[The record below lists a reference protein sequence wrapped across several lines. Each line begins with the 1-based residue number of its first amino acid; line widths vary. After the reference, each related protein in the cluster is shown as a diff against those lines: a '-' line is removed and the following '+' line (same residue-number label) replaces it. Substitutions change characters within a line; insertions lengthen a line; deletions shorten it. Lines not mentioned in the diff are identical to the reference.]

1 MAASPYTTHHED
13 AHCAWCGRDISTNNR
28 GRKRK
33 YCSQSCRQRAYEA
46 RHDLTQRG
54 LPDDAIVLSQDDAEA
69 IIDRI
74 FQARCAAED
83 LLIAI
88 SEGAS
93 TQELHKIADEVVT
106 LTREAE
112 RLR

>member
-1 MAASPYTTHHED
+1 MSQYTNKHED

-33 YCSQSCRQRAYEA
+33 YCSQSCRQRTYEA
-46 RHDLTQRG
+46 RHNLIQHGLSPDCVVLTQS
-54 LPDDAIVLSQDDAEA
+54 DTDA

-83 LLIAI
+83 LLTAI
-88 SEGAS
+88 SEGATS
-93 TQELHKIADEVVT
+93 EELQEIATEVVA
-106 LTREAE
+106 LSREAE
-112 RLR
+112 RIR